1 MWMNKSNCLEN
12 VDNKENRTKILKVN
26 RMVDS
31 VKIEREVQVRI
42 KLMCSKNLNGGENM
56 TRVKHKLN
64 ERSNKN

>member
-1 MWMNKSNCLEN
+1 
-12 VDNKENRTKILKVN
+12 
-26 RMVDS
+26 MVDS
-31 VKIEREVQVRI
+31 VKIEREVQVRR